1 MPQQHGKSRGRAAPT
16 PPQRDSSRASG
27 RPGTSRSET
36 ASTTSRAS
44 SSRIPSSA
52 PGVPAP
58 PVRGSA
64 ETLTGVQRAPPSTP
78 RSPGPSRPT
87 SPAPPR
93 PAGPREP
100 DSTRPGT
107 STPTPTPTQPTP
119 STPAARPSRPA
130 FPPPRIIIAEQAGPA
145 ETTPGVER
153 PPASAS
159 DWASEFSPETRRRR
173 EELVRMQLLREDEY
187 CPEDITESLLDYV
200 CAANINQTTQEGP
213 RPELDAIHA
222 FWDSLNADRARRR
235 PRSPEEEPDVSH
247 VKRVS
252 HRDPRLRSRSGDPR
266 VTRSDSDPGPRDSQ
280 EQTATPCASPTPASL
295 SFAEATAG
303 ASRPPSAAKMTS
315 PTPRTPDARS
325 ATAVATASTS
335 APPAAP
341 PQPQPGINTSPTAAP
356 SAGRFPPLIVEKLPN
371 WHQHLKVL
379 KEQLGRTPN
388 ARPFG
393 QGVRFSPK
401 DVGEYRL
408 IQSYLTDLE
417 ARERISWYTYSLPKE
432 QSLKVAIRGL
442 PANTD
447 PQDIVEELRD
457 LGYSPEYARAIRAR
471 RGRPGCIHLAILKR
485 TEDLLPGI
493 YAVRELLCMP
503 GIKIEAWRGKKG
515 PAQCHRCQQFRHSS
529 HNCHRHLACVRC
541 GEQHAAHDCP
551 RPLEEPATCA
561 NCGGPHPANHTACP
575 VFRREARNKRAGMIA
590 LSTRPI
596 ERPRL
601 NPSAGPVQ
609 PQPEVEQHQAGS
621 LMAAANGPTDRR
633 GAPKRSRRRRKKAKA
648 APLPAPPAPAPA
660 AQKKPKKKVRI
671 ATTPAPTPREEQSR
685 GSNRESCNTQL
696 KLLQDLS
703 QMLQQVITAISE
715 GLDVGPAIRS
725 GIIKMSAHCE

>member
-1 MPQQHGKSRGRAAPT
+1 MPQKNGKSRGRAAPT

-44 SSRIPSSA
+44 SSRFPPSA
-52 PGVPAP
+52 TGVPAP

-93 PAGPREP
+93 PAGPREQE
-100 DSTRPGT
+100 STRPGPA
-107 STPTPTPTQPTP
+107 TPTPTPTPATL

-130 FPPPRIIIAEQAGPA
+130 FPPPRIIIAEQSAPA
-145 ETTPGVER
+145 VVTPGVER
-153 PPASAS
+153 PPASAA

-173 EELVRMQLLREDEY
+173 EELVRLQLLREDEY
-187 CPEDITESLLDYV
+187 CTEDITESLLDYV
-200 CAANINQTTQEGP
+200 FTSNQLQTTQEGP
-213 RPELDAIHA
+213 RPELDAITA
-222 FWDSLNADRARRR
+222 FWDSLNADRAQRR
-235 PRSPEEEPDVSH
+235 PRSPEEEPDTPH
-247 VKRVS
+247 AKRTIL
-252 HRDPRLRSRSGDPR
+252 RDPRLRSRSGEPR
-266 VTRSDSDPGPRDSQ
+266 VTRSDSDPGPRDSRG
-280 EQTATPCASPTPASL
+280 QTATPCISPTPATL

-303 ASRPPSAAKMTS
+303 VSRPPYAAN
-315 PTPRTPDARS
+315 PDRPATPET
-325 ATAVATASTS
+325 ATASTS

-341 PQPQPGINTSPTAAP
+341 PQPQPSTSTEAATPTAAP
-356 SAGRFPPLIVEKLPN
+356 SAGRYPPLIVEKLPN

-379 KEQLGRTPN
+379 KEQLGRTIN

-401 DVGEYRL
+401 DAGEYRL

-442 PANTD
+442 PSDTD
-447 PQDIVEELRD
+447 PQDIMEELRD

-485 TEDLLPGI
+485 TEDLIPGI

-541 GEQHAAHDCP
+541 GEQHAAHQCP
-551 RPLEEPATCA
+551 RPREQPATCA

-575 VFRREARNKRAGMIA
+575 VFRREARNKRAGTIA
-590 LSTRPI
+590 LSTRPT

-609 PQPEVEQHQAGS
+609 PQPEVEQQQAGS

-633 GAPKRSRRRRKKAKA
+633 GAPKRSRRRRKKAKV

-660 AQKKPKKKVRI
+660 AQKKPRRKARI

-685 GSNRESCNTQL
+685 GSNKEACVNQL
-696 KLLQDLS
+696 RLLQDLTK
-703 QMLQQVITAISE
+703 MLQSIITALSE
-715 GLDVGPAIRS
+715 GHDVGPAVRS
-725 GIIKMSAHCE
+725 GIIMMSAHCE